1 MQVNQNKIIEQFK
14 FLFDNNEENKVPRT
28 KTKLLYKEAFD
39 KVEMRRAEREINP
52 NKTKLMQKYIS
63 ENNVSKYNDSIN
75 PNKNNKKNNNSD
87 NSNSNLSS
95 IYEHKSHLEKSSSRS
110 SFKSSFRS
118 DNSRSQSLEKK

>member
-1 MQVNQNKIIEQFK
+1 M
-14 FLFDNNEENKVPRT
+14 
-28 KTKLLYKEAFD
+28 YKEAFD

-118 DNSRSQSLEKK
+118 DNSRSQSLEKNKQ

>member
-1 MQVNQNKIIEQFK
+1 M
-14 FLFDNNEENKVPRT
+14 
-28 KTKLLYKEAFD
+28 YKEAFD

-63 ENNVSKYNDSIN
+63 EKNVSKYNDSIN
-75 PNKNNKKNNNSD
+75 PHKNNKKNNNSD
-87 NSNSNLSS
+87 DGNNNLSS